1 VWYGCVEHALSG
13 PTLWGHFYWLPL
25 LKDKKKLAKIYYLTV
40 TEEATRKLT
49 VSARDELRIQL
60 QRIL

>member
-1 VWYGCVEHALSG
+1 MPFPVLPSG
-13 PTLWGHFYWLPL
+13 DISTGYHYS
-25 LKDKKKLAKIYYLTV
+25 KIKKLAKIYYLTV